1 MPPFFMGFIMAMT
14 RRVFRLAKSMDDV
27 MSPPLKKVEGWIG
40 KRVQGGHAPEPYRSR
55 TADWG
60 NANKRARA

>member
-1 MPPFFMGFIMAMT
+1 MAMT
-14 RRVFRLAKSMDDV
+14 RRVFRIAKPMDDV
-27 MSPPLKKVEGWIG
+27 MSPPLKLVEGTKG
-40 KRVQGGHAPEPYRSR
+40 KRVQGGNAPEPYRSR